1 MFKSKEERYAG
12 RLEQTKVYLGKLF
25 RIFIYEK
32 DWKVLPMA
40 AIIAVMVAYVVGKK
54 MFVNMEGTKTGALA
68 FVCVCMW
75 NGFFNSIQVVC
86 RERSVVK
93 REHRSG
99 MSILAYLSAHVI
111 YQAFIC
117 AMQVLISLVVYWL
130 MGVKYPTEGVVTGN
144 FLVDIFITL
153 FLITFA
159 SDMMALMVSC
169 IVHTTTTAM
178 TVMPFLLIVQLVFA
192 GVAFPLHGFSEKIS
206 YASIS
211 KWGVYAVCTESNY
224 NNLPTTVFK
233 KSWKLLKKS
242 EYVKELEDF
251 GNKIDPAMVKEL
263 EDDLYQNLADTM
275 QKSLQVEEYETEKA
289 NVLRE
294 WALLFAF
301 AVAYAGIG
309 VLALE
314 FVDKDKR

>member
-1 MFKSKEERYAG
+1 MFRSKEERYAG

-40 AIIAVMVAYVVGKK
+40 AIIAALVSYVVGKK
-54 MFVNMEGTKTGALA
+54 MFVNMESTKTGALA

-111 YQAFIC
+111 YQAIIC
-117 AMQVLISLVVYWL
+117 ALQVVISLVVYAL
-130 MGVKYPTEGVVTGN
+130 MRVKFPTEGIVTGS

-159 SDMMALMVSC
+159 ADMMALMVSC

-178 TVMPFLLIVQLVFA
+178 TVMPFLLIVQLIFA
-192 GVAFPLHGFSEKIS
+192 GIAFPLHGFADKIS

-211 KWGVYAVCTESNY
+211 KWGVYAVCAESNY
-224 NNLPTTVFK
+224 NKLPTTVFK
-233 KSWKLLKKS
+233 KSWKLLKNS
-242 EYVKELEDF
+242 EYFQAIEEM
-251 GNKIDPAMVKEL
+251 GNSIDPDMVKDL
-263 EDDLYQNLADTM
+263 ETDIYDNLSEMM
-275 QKSLQVEEYETEKA
+275 QESLQVEAYESEKS
-289 NVLRE
+289 NVVRE
-294 WALLFAF
+294 WLILFAF
-301 AVAYAGIG
+301 SVAYIGIG

-314 FVDKDKR
+314 FVDKDRR

>member
-40 AIIAVMVAYVVGKK
+40 SIIAAMVSYVVGKN
-54 MFVNMEGTKTGALA
+54 MFVNMEGTKVGALA
-68 FVCVCMW
+68 FVCVCIW

-86 RERSVVK
+86 RERSVIK

-99 MSILAYLSAHVI
+99 MSIFSYLSAHVI
-111 YQAFIC
+111 YQAIIC
-117 AMQVLISLVVYWL
+117 ALQVAISLVVYWL
-130 MGVKYPTEGVVTGN
+130 MKVKFPTEGVVTGS
-144 FLVDIFITL
+144 FLADIFITL

-159 SDMMALMVSC
+159 ADMMALMVSC
-169 IVHTTTTAM
+169 LVHTTTTAM

-192 GVAFPLHGFSEKIS
+192 GVAFPLHGFPETIS
-206 YASIS
+206 NASIS
-211 KWGVYAVCTESNY
+211 KWGIYAVCTESNY

-242 EYVKELEDF
+242 EYVKELEDL
-251 GNKIDPAMVKEL
+251 GNKIDPAMVKDL
-263 EDDLYQNLADTM
+263 EDEIYENLAQTM
-275 QKSLQVEEYETEKA
+275 QESLQVEEYETERA

-294 WALLFAF
+294 WALLFVF